1 MVDGASGAVPQA
13 AHAAGGTG
21 RLKAVARVLRL
32 TLVLNALVAVAKLV
46 VGFGAGSL
54 ALVADGL
61 HSVSDSTSNILGLIA
76 LRVASQPPDAD
87 HPYGHE
93 KFETFGAAAVA
104 VLLFLGCWEI
114 GKQAVA
120 RVFSPLE
127 VHIGSIGFWVVG
139 VTMLINLFTAI
150 YERRKGRILHSELLI
165 ADSMHTHMDV
175 WISASVLVSLALG
188 RLGYPVLDVVL
199 ALGISGVL
207 AFASFRILWQNVTI
221 LADTSIL
228 DPRKVIEVVR
238 RVPAVTGC
246 HKIRTRGRPH
256 HIFMDLH
263 IQVERDTDTTQSH
276 FIVHDLQDR
285 LRTAFPG
292 LADIVIHTE
301 PSDVGSGFSGDSI

>member
-1 MVDGASGAVPQA
+1 M
-13 AHAAGGTG
+13 
-21 RLKAVARVLRL
+21 
-32 TLVLNALVAVAKLV
+32 
-46 VGFGAGSL
+46 
-54 ALVADGL
+54 
-61 HSVSDSTSNILGLIA
+61 
-76 LRVASQPPDAD
+76 
-87 HPYGHE
+87 
-93 KFETFGAAAVA
+93 
-104 VLLFLGCWEI
+104 
-114 GKQAVA
+114 
-120 RVFSPLE
+120 
-127 VHIGSIGFWVVG
+127 
-139 VTMLINLFTAI
+139 
-150 YERRKGRILHSELLI
+150 
-165 ADSMHTHMDV
+165 
-175 WISASVLVSLALG
+175 
-188 RLGYPVLDVVL
+188 L

-263 IQVERDTDTTQSH
+263 IQVERDIDTTQSH